1 MLYTIIKTGIHYRE
15 ITINEDDD
23 DDKNVR
29 WWLLIVSVVFLSI
42 SCTGKEVK
50 VEKDPLSSTE
60 QFVIEDLLND
70 KGLLR
75 TDLTNQKDI
84 FLSESVGLWLTYLL
98 EKDDQ
103 VRFNEQIN
111 VMKSY
116 F

>member
-1 MLYTIIKTGIHYRE
+1 MI
-15 ITINEDDD
+15 
-23 DDKNVR
+23 KNVK
-29 WWLLIVSVVFLSI
+29 WWLLIGSVVFLLI

-50 VEKDPLSSTE
+50 VEKDPSSSTE

-75 TDLTNQKDI
+75 TDLTNQKDL
-84 FLSESVGLWLTYLL
+84 FLSESVGFWLAYLL

-111 VMKSY
+111 VMKSRMVTWRKPL
-116 F
+116 